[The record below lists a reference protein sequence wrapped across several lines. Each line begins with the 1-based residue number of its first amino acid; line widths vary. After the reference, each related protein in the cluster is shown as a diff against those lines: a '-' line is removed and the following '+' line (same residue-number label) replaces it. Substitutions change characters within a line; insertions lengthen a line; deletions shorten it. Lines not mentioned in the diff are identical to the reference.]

1 MYLTLEA
8 VQEMKILDIRTL
20 DREKLVDA
28 RDIVIDETKSATTK
42 VRTFLEQVKN
52 PFAQK
57 VGEYVLVIGY
67 SEQTDDTIDDKMIK
81 LARKGA
87 QINL

>member
-8 VQEMKILDIRTL
+8 VQEMKIMDIRTL

-52 PFAQK
+52 PFTQK

>member
-8 VQEMKILDIRTL
+8 VQEMKILDIRTS

-28 RDIVIDETKSATTK
+28 RDIVIDETKSATKK
-42 VRTFLEQVKN
+42 VRTFLDQVKN
-52 PFAQK
+52 PSAQK

-67 SEQTDDTIDDKMIK
+67 SEQTDDTIDDKMKK
-81 LARKGA
+81 LARKEEK
-87 QINL
+87 IKL

>member
-28 RDIVIDETKSATTK
+28 RDIVIDETKSATT
-42 VRTFLEQVKN
+42 
-52 PFAQK
+52 
-57 VGEYVLVIGY
+57 
-67 SEQTDDTIDDKMIK
+67 
-81 LARKGA
+81 
-87 QINL
+87 